1 MLGEYWLAGPEPLVW
16 IDALQNALAELECIM
31 NVVVRTYSG
40 KGSKELFSLLEK
52 NKAEVEKLMRSVKGF
67 ESYTLARS
75 SEGEGGLSMTVCED
89 KAGTEESVRVAKD
102 WISKNA
108 GSIIVDA
115 PKVSVGSIIIHA
127 TKH

>member
-1 MLGEYWLAGPEPLVW
+1 MLSKMRV
-16 IDALQNALAELECIM
+16 QVMNVFSELECIM

-52 NKAEVEKLMRSVKGF
+52 NKADVEKLMRSVKGF

-75 SEGEGGLSMTVCED
+75 SESDGGLSMTVCQD
-89 KAGTEESVRVAKD
+89 KAGTDESVRVAKD
-102 WISKNA
+102 WIAKNA
-108 GSIIVDA
+108 GNISVDA